1 MHATAA
7 NRRRSLFLENLM
19 SPDAGRPPANAS
31 TARWLRVVGVAGAVI
46 AVAVVAAGV
55 LSRSA
60 SANRVKEWTDEQSLP
75 VVAVVSPGQG
85 GTVSTLELPG
95 RLEATSRAPLYA
107 RVSGYLKKWNVDIG
121 ARVKAGQLLAEIE
134 APDVEQ
140 QLLQAE
146 ADLATAEANA
156 SLASSTAARWQSMLQ
171 TDSVSKQDADEKAGD
186 YSAKQ
191 AIVKAQRANVER
203 LRTMRG
209 FTRIVAPFDGVVTAR
224 DTDIGALINAGG
236 SGVQLFVVSDIR
248 RLRVYVNV
256 PQVFVGNMPQGMK
269 ATLSVPEHAG
279 KTYDAIVEASSGAV
293 DVATGT
299 TLIQLS
305 VDNAAGDLM
314 PGSYATLSFP
324 LAHDASV
331 SRVPASALI
340 FDKNGLRVATLDHEN
355 KVVLKPVTIARDHG
369 ATIDIASGLD
379 ATDRVIE
386 TPPDGLAAGNLVR
399 VVDTAAS
406 GKQLPAR

>member
-1 MHATAA
+1 
-7 NRRRSLFLENLM
+7 M
-19 SPDAGRPPANAS
+19 SPDAGRRSANAS
-31 TARWLRVVGVAGAVI
+31 TARRLRVAGIAGAVI
-46 AVAVVAAGV
+46 LIVVVAAGV
-55 LSRSA
+55 VSRSA
-60 SANRVKEWTDEQSLP
+60 SAARVKEWTDEQALP
-75 VVAVVSPGQG
+75 IVAVVAPGKG
-85 GTVSTLELPG
+85 GTVSTLGLPG

-121 ARVKAGQLLAEIE
+121 AQVKAGQLLAEIE

-140 QLLQAE
+140 QLLQAQ

-156 SLASSTAARWQSMLQ
+156 SLAGSTAARWKSMLE
-171 TDSVSKQDADEKAGD
+171 TDSVSKQDADEKVGD

-203 LRTMRG
+203 LRTMKG

-256 PQVFVGNMPQGMK
+256 PQVFVGNMPQGTK

-279 KTYDAIVEASSGAV
+279 KKYDAVVEASSGAV

-305 VDNAAGDLM
+305 VDNTAGELM
-314 PGSYATLSFP
+314 PGSYATLDFP

-331 SRVPASALI
+331 FRVPASALI
-340 FDKNGLRVATLDHEN
+340 FDKSGLRVATLDREN

-369 ATIDIASGLD
+369 ATIDIASGLE
-379 ATDRVIE
+379 ASDRVVE
-386 TPPDGLAAGNLVR
+386 SPPDGLAAGNLVR
-399 VVDTAAS
+399 VVDTAAA
-406 GKQLPAR
+406 GEQQPTR